1 MMKPIWLLCLA
12 LGSTLAQPTI
22 AVQPRA
28 APEPI
33 TLRAAGVLTS
43 EAHNM
48 GGWAVREI
56 HRRFQQLNPGIV
68 LAPTTGLR
76 IPGRTSDIVPLM
88 QIAGDI
94 PPEVLEVDFRKSDT
108 YVRNKFLYPLDSF
121 VEKLAGAEIEAG
133 HLLDLD
139 TYLERLESAPA
150 FQQQVAERAP
160 RVCWPAMRRRCPYA
174 AACPYLQEW
183 GHDPA
188 AEHYHTWSFPLER
201 QSWILRYDRDLFAE
215 AKLPDRAPEDF
226 DELLEWSR
234 RLTNPRAGLQRY
246 GLRLILDNL
255 GRSTL
260 PLLYSSGG
268 RLMEQDADGTWR
280 CVFDSEEAVEAYY
293 FVARLFLEPF
303 ENEHGRFE
311 SSVGTGQEA
320 SSAALSK
327 WGMHFSDFGDRYIY
341 KYADWNQ
348 WGFGPVPAG
357 AGGRR
362 GTPVNARMLGI
373 YAGIDKAKLEAAW
386 RYIDYFDGSEANAIT
401 ATTFVEAGFAQCVR
415 PPLLRAAG
423 YEHYLDDIPTD
434 WNESLR
440 LAADSSVPEPY
451 GENAQMVYQ
460 YVHKAIAQIRTD
472 EPVAEAIRDGKAE
485 VAKQLIRDILHAR
498 VIQANEKMLG
508 VFGSQ
513 DQGLR
518 RWVAAFVALGILIV
532 FVLVFRNVLRSFE
545 SAQPGQDRRSWQFGR
560 YKWAYLLLLPAL
572 AAIGMWAY
580 YPLVRGSVMAFQ
592 EYNVR
597 GTSRWVGMEN
607 FAFVLFDPEFW
618 FSMWI
623 SIKYAFLFMTFGFV
637 APIALALLLSEVPRG
652 RVLFRTIYYLPT
664 VLAGVV
670 VIFLWKGFYG
680 QFGMINHSLNY
691 VIDILNQVPGIA
703 LEHIRM
709 RWLTSPSFAL
719 IACLLP
725 SIWAGMGPGCLIY
738 LAALKTVP
746 EELYD
751 AADVDGAGI
760 WHKTTHVALP
770 SIRGLILINFI
781 GAMIGA
787 VRSGSE
793 FILAM
798 TGGGPYNPYGQTEVV
813 GLRIFMEAFAY
824 LRFGAAT
831 AMAWVV
837 GSLLVG
843 FTVLQL
849 KRLSRME
856 FKTAESAAS

>member
-1 MMKPIWLLCLA
+1 MMRPAWLLCLA
-12 LGSTLAQPTI
+12 CGSTLSQPAIAAQP
-22 AVQPRA
+22 QD
-28 APEPI
+28 APEAI

-56 HRRFQQLNPGIV
+56 HRRFQQLNPQIT
-68 LAPTTGLR
+68 LAPTTGLL
-76 IPGRTSDIVPLM
+76 IPGRTSDITPLM

-94 PPEVLEVDFRKSDT
+94 PPEVMDVDFRKSDT
-108 YVRNKFLYPLDSF
+108 YVRNKFLHPLDPF
-121 VEKLAGAEIEAG
+121 VEELAGADIEAG

-139 TYLERLESAPA
+139 AYLKRLEDAPQFEEKIA
-150 FQQQVAERAP
+150 HRAP
-160 RVCWPAMRRRCPYA
+160 RACWPAMRRRCPYA
-174 AACPYLQEW
+174 AACPYLAEW
-183 GHDPA
+183 GQAPA
-188 AEHYHTWSFPLER
+188 AEHYHTWCFPLER
-201 QSWILRYDRDLFAE
+201 QVWILRYDRDLFAE
-215 AKLPDRAPEDF
+215 AGLPDRAPVDF
-226 DELLEWSR
+226 DELLDWSR

-246 GLRLILDNL
+246 GFRLILDNL

-260 PLLYSSGG
+260 PFLYSSGG
-268 RLMEQDADGTWR
+268 RLMEQEPDGSWR
-280 CVFDSEEAVEAYY
+280 CVFDSEEAVAAYY

-311 SSVGTGQEA
+311 STVGMGQEA

-348 WGFGPVPAG
+348 WGFGAVPAG
-357 AGGRR
+357 PQGRR

-373 YAGIDKAKLEAAW
+373 YAGITPAKIEAAW

-401 ATTFVEAGFAQCVR
+401 ATTFVEAGFPQCVR

-423 YEHYLDDIPTD
+423 YEHYLDAVPAQ
-434 WNESLR
+434 WNESMR
-440 LAADSSVPEPY
+440 LAAESAVPEPF
-451 GENAQMVYQ
+451 GANAQMVYQ
-460 YVHKAIAQIRTD
+460 YVHKAIEQIRTD
-472 EPVAEAIRDGKAE
+472 DEIAAAIRDGDADH
-485 VAKQLIRDILHAR
+485 AKLLIRDILRAR

-508 VFGSQ
+508 VYGSQ
-513 DQGLR
+513 QGLR
-518 RWVAAFVALGILIV
+518 RWVAAGVALGILVV
-532 FVLVFRNVLRSFE
+532 FVFVFRKVFRAFE
-545 SAQPGQDRRSWQFGR
+545 TAQPGQDRRSWQFGR
-560 YKWAYLLLLPAL
+560 YKWAYLMLLPAL
-572 AAIGMWAY
+572 AAIAMWAY
-580 YPLVRGSVMAFQ
+580 YPLARGSAMAFQ

-597 GTSRWVGMEN
+597 GMSRWVGMEN

-618 FSMWI
+618 FSMWV
-623 SIKYAFLFMTFGFV
+623 SIKYAFLFMSFGFV
-637 APIALALLLSEVPRG
+637 APIVLALLLTEVPRG
-652 RVLFRTIYYLPT
+652 KIVFRTIYYLPT

-680 QFGMINHSLNY
+680 QFGMINHVLNF
-691 VIDILNQVPGIA
+691 VIDLLNQVPGIA
-703 LEHIRM
+703 LEHIRT

-746 EELYD
+746 DELYD

-760 WHKTTHVALP
+760 SHKIFHVAIP

-849 KRLSRME
+849 QRLSRME
-856 FKTAESAAS
+856 FKTAQSTET